1 MGARCSTQVHIMS
14 NFPLVFQIEKEKV
27 MSSYV
32 PSFEY
37 GGRIHEI
44 EISYSLED

>member
-1 MGARCSTQVHIMS
+1 MS
-14 NFPLVFQIEKEKV
+14 NFPLVFQIEKEEI

-32 PSFEY
+32 FFLLY

-44 EISYSLED
+44 EISYFLED